1 MVSKG
6 LIKIMKKLKVFN
18 LIFVMIQIVFL
29 LFTITNIAYAD
40 MNQIYTRTYNPF
52 SDSISIII
60 GAIQAVGMSVAVIM
74 LTYIG
79 IKYIWSSPDG
89 KAELKQQLFPYFI
102 GCVLLFGSSWLIG
115 VIADFANTK
124 IK

>member
-1 MVSKG
+1 
-6 LIKIMKKLKVFN
+6 MKKVKFLKI
-18 LIFVMIQIVFL
+18 IFVIIQIICL
-29 LFTITNIAYAD
+29 ILTITNAVYAD
-40 MNQIYTRTYNPF
+40 MSQIYNKTTNPF
-52 SDSISIII
+52 NSSISIVI
-60 GAIQAVGMSVAVIM
+60 GVIQAVGMSVAVIM

-102 GCVLLFGSSWLIG
+102 GCVLLFGGSWLIG
-115 VIADFANTK
+115 IIANFANTE